1 MKTMYISK
9 SMAKQLRESVLRDA
23 LSADIMTG
31 IAKCPYG
38 NTAMF
43 MGGSGERFMER
54 ALMTQYEDAK
64 KTLRN
69 IGSIGSVKA
78 KDIQGAFQ
86 ELLVKCQKTK

>member
-1 MKTMYISK
+1 MYISK

-43 MGGSGERFMER
+43 MGGSG
-54 ALMTQYEDAK
+54 
-64 KTLRN
+64 
-69 IGSIGSVKA
+69 
-78 KDIQGAFQ
+78 
-86 ELLVKCQKTK
+86 